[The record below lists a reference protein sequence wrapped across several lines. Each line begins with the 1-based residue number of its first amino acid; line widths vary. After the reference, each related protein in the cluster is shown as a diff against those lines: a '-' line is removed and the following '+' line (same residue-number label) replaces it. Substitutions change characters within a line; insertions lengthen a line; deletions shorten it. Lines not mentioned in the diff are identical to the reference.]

1 MALLGWAGARLTAP
15 APSPAPAAGDARAEA
30 PEPPPAEAARGAPA
44 PPAVRDKLND
54 LHAEFIGLIPP
65 DADSPVKV
73 REALNGA
80 GYRREYLIVLVPDPL
95 DSTLANNFDFAL
107 DALRR
112 AFAAQG
118 YLPDRVYLP
127 WLGDGAKEDR
137 YRREPG
143 ILLFRRTAG
152 TERRLATVLLVGE
165 RPKTGIHAP
174 AFTAAVEMLR
184 TRAVGTAG
192 RPLFVLGPSFSG
204 SAESLRLALQRLPDL
219 DVEVVTGSATADG
232 LEDTL
237 EIAHADAGPTRRGAA
252 GSVSFCRTVLPDSV
266 LQEEARTFF
275 AESLGWN
282 LGRIALLIEE
292 DTAYGGEAAK
302 AGGGSKPLLVRFPS
316 GLTEVRKLWETHRR
330 QPESAPAAALPGVAT
345 EETVSE
351 LSLADP
357 SAPAD
362 VGTEFD
368 PLTPR
373 TKELMIANL
382 LESIPRYGVRY
393 VGIVATDTRD
403 KLYLTERMR
412 GFAPGTVL
420 FAFENHLVQA
430 HPRFVRPLRPVLLV
444 GNFPTTT
451 DYRPRSARA
460 SATLRQFG
468 SEFHQGI
475 YRAAELLI
483 GRLRGQRVDVGEP
496 RVWITVSAKGTILP
510 VASIAPAAP
519 GARLCTPPPGA
530 GGAPPPPRCGAG
542 LPSLGAAGYLVAALA
557 VGLLLALGFVL
568 RWAVPPGAPRTA
580 TLLEALGTAALWL
593 PAAALFLVAFY
604 VPGFWREPCLQ
615 GTPWLVAGLW
625 LAVLAPFAG
634 LTALLYRSLASLP
647 AAPGAGMAAGAILPL
662 VLAAFLVVPL
672 WPAALA
678 GDDYLAFLHVRARQP
693 LSGVSPLPPLLL
705 LGLAAWTWARLEMQR
720 LRQRARFEVD
730 WPIHDASDPAL
741 AGCGELVRRVERRT
755 TELLP
760 RSRRFWAI
768 VALALLLP
776 VLSLLRAIQPIVEPR
791 RYGWVFFLLALVPF
805 LLASISFL
813 RFVRIWRHLERLLDR
828 FEQSELCAA
837 LAGIGKEVGWK
848 PISSFS
854 WRMPSFRL
862 LVLSARK
869 LKAVEAHSTVDLTGE
884 GTVALDAVLAD
895 FFRAEEA
902 RNLKRELTARRKLR
916 KAFDAAVARLD
927 PAAGGEAVTAFLA
940 VRVVAYLRYVFLHLR
955 QSLVAALGTWLFV
968 LAAVSSYAFE
978 PKRWMNLG
986 LWLALGAASILTMW
1000 TFVQMDRNAILSR
1013 IGEGEAGRVNFTRP
1027 FVVNALTYGLA
1038 PLIAVVLSI
1047 FPELGRHLGRWTD
1060 PLLRLVGD

>member
-1 MALLGWAGARLTAP
+1 M
-15 APSPAPAAGDARAEA
+15 
-30 PEPPPAEAARGAPA
+30 
-44 PPAVRDKLND
+44 
-54 LHAEFIGLIPP
+54 
-65 DADSPVKV
+65 
-73 REALNGA
+73 
-80 GYRREYLIVLVPDPL
+80 
-95 DSTLANNFDFAL
+95 
-107 DALRR
+107 
-112 AFAAQG
+112 
-118 YLPDRVYLP
+118 
-127 WLGDGAKEDR
+127 
-137 YRREPG
+137 
-143 ILLFRRTAG
+143 
-152 TERRLATVLLVGE
+152 LLVGE

-184 TRAVGTAG
+184 GRAVGG
-192 RPLFVLGPSFSG
+192 PGHPLFVLGPSFSG

-219 DVEVVTGSATADG
+219 DVEVVTGTATADG
-232 LEDTL
+232 LEETL
-237 EIAHADAGPTRRGAA
+237 EIAHADAGPTPYGAA
-252 GSVSFCRTVLPDSV
+252 AKRISFCRTVLPDSV
-266 LQEEARTFF
+266 LQEEAQSFF
-275 AESLGWN
+275 EESLGWN
-282 LGRIALLIEE
+282 LGRIALLVEE
-292 DTAYGGEAAK
+292 DTAYGGEAAE
-302 AGGGSKPLLVRFPS
+302 AGRGSKPLVVRFPS
-316 GLTEVRKLWETHRR
+316 GLTEVRKLWETHRP
-330 QPESAPAAALPGVAT
+330 QAESAPAPALPGVAT
-345 EETVSE
+345 EEAASE

-357 SAPAD
+357 AAPAD
-362 VGTEFD
+362 VGSEFD

-393 VGIVATDTRD
+393 VGIIATDTRD

-451 DYRPRSARA
+451 DYRPRSERA
-460 SATLRQFG
+460 NATLRQFG

-475 YRAAELLI
+475 YRAAELLV

-510 VASIAPAAP
+510 VASIAAAAP
-519 GARLCTPPPGA
+519 DARLCPPPPGA
-530 GGAPPPPRCGAG
+530 GAAPTPPPCGAG
-542 LPSLGAAGYLVAALA
+542 LPSLGAAGYLIAALA
-557 VGLLLALGFVL
+557 VGALLALGFVL
-568 RWAVPPGAPRTA
+568 RWAVPPGAPRA
-580 TLLEALGTAALWL
+580 APLLEALGTGALWL

-604 VPGFWREPCLQ
+604 VPGFWRELCLQ

-625 LAVLAPFAG
+625 LAVLAPFAA
-634 LTALLYRSLASLP
+634 LTVLLYRSVASLP
-647 AAPGAGMAAGAILPL
+647 AAPGAGMAAGALLPL
-662 VLAAFLVVPL
+662 VLAAFLIAPL
-672 WPAALA
+672 WPAATA
-678 GDDYLAFLHVRARQP
+678 GDDYLTFLHLRARQP
-693 LSGVSPLPPLLL
+693 LSGVSPLPPLLF

-768 VALALLLP
+768 TALALLLP
-776 VLSLLRAIQPIVEPR
+776 VLALLRAIQPIVEPR
-791 RYGWVFFLLALVPF
+791 RYGWLFFLLALVPF

-828 FEQSELCAA
+828 FEQSDLCAA

-848 PISSFS
+848 PINSFS

-884 GTVALDAVLAD
+884 GTVALDAVLTD

-902 RNLKRELTARRKLR
+902 RNLKRELAARRKLR
-916 KAFDAAVARLD
+916 KAFDAAIARLD
-927 PAAGGEAVTAFLA
+927 PGAGGEAVTAFLA
-940 VRVVAYLRYVFLHLR
+940 VQVVAYLRYVFLHLR
-955 QSLVAALGTWLFV
+955 QSLVAALGTWLFL

-978 PKRWMNLG
+978 PKRWMSLG
-986 LWLALGAASILTMW
+986 LWLALGAASILTLW

-1013 IGEGEAGRVNFTRP
+1013 IGEGEAGRVNFSRP

>member
-1 MALLGWAGARLTAP
+1 MAAALAWAGARLTAP
-15 APSPAPAAGDARAEA
+15 AAAPAPAPAEAPAEA
-30 PEPPPAEAARGAPA
+30 PEPPPARTATTPPA
-44 PPAVRDKLND
+44 PTVIGDKLND

-65 DADSPVKV
+65 EADSPARV

-127 WLGDGAKEDR
+127 WLGDGAKDNR

-143 ILLFRRTAG
+143 ILLFRRAAG
-152 TERRLATVLLVGE
+152 AERRLATVLLVGE

-184 TRAVGTAG
+184 GRAVGTAG
-192 RPLFVLGPSFSG
+192 SSLFVLGPSFSG

-219 DVEVVTGSATADG
+219 DVEVVTGTATADG
-232 LEDTL
+232 LEETL
-237 EIAHADAGPTRRGAA
+237 EIAHADDGPTKSA
-252 GSVSFCRTVLPDSV
+252 GKRISFCRTVLPDSV
-266 LQEEARTFF
+266 LQDEAWKFF
-275 AESLGWN
+275 EDSLGWDPE
-282 LGRIALLIEE
+282 RIALLVEE
-292 DTAYGGEAAK
+292 DTAYGGGAAT
-302 AGGGSKPLLVRFPS
+302 GSEEEDPSDQPLLVRFPS
-316 GLTEVRKLWETHRR
+316 GLTEVRKLWETHRP
-330 QPESAPAAALPGVAT
+330 QAESAPAPALPGVAT
-345 EETVSE
+345 EEAASE

-362 VGTEFD
+362 VGSEFD

-444 GNFPTTT
+444 GNFPTIT
-451 DYRPRSARA
+451 DYRPPIGQANA
-460 SATLRQFG
+460 VLRQFG
-468 SEFHQGI
+468 SDFHQGI

-483 GRLRGQRVDVGEP
+483 GRLRGERVDVGAP

-510 VASIAPAAP
+510 VAAIAPAATD
-519 GARLCTPPPGA
+519 ARLCPPLAVA
-530 GGAPPPPRCGAG
+530 GQPSPPSRGGG
-542 LPSLGAAGYLVAALA
+542 LPSLGAAGYLIAAIA

-568 RWAVPPGAPRTA
+568 SWAVPPGAPRTA
-580 TLLEALGTAALWL
+580 SLLEALGTAALWL
-593 PAAALFLVAFY
+593 PAAALVLVAFY
-604 VPGFWREPCLQ
+604 LPGFWRELWLQ
-615 GTPWLVAGLW
+615 GWLVAGLW

-634 LTALLYRSLASLP
+634 LTVLLYRSVAGLP
-647 AAPGAGMAAGAILPL
+647 AAPGVGMAAGALLPL
-662 VLAAFLVVPL
+662 VLAALLVVPL
-672 WPAALA
+672 WPAAA
-678 GDDYLAFLHVRARQP
+678 AHDDYLTFLHLRVRQP
-693 LSGVSPLPPLLL
+693 LSGVSPLPPLLF

-741 AGCGELVRRVERRT
+741 AGCEELVRRVARRT
-755 TELLP
+755 NELLP

-768 VALALLLP
+768 TTLALLLP
-776 VLSLLRAIQPIVEPR
+776 VLALLRAIQPIVEPR

-805 LLASISFL
+805 VLAAISFL

-828 FEQSELCAA
+828 FEQSDLCAA
-837 LAGIGKEVGWK
+837 LAGIGQEVGWK

-869 LKAVEAHSTVDLTGE
+869 LKAVED
-884 GTVALDAVLAD
+884 ALDGGPD
-895 FFRAEEA
+895 
-902 RNLKRELTARRKLR
+902 RRRHGRSRRRPHRFLPR
-916 KAFDAAVARLD
+916 R
-927 PAAGGEAVTAFLA
+927 GG
-940 VRVVAYLRYVFLHLR
+940 R
-955 QSLVAALGTWLFV
+955 GT
-968 LAAVSSYAFE
+968 
-978 PKRWMNLG
+978 
-986 LWLALGAASILTMW
+986 
-1000 TFVQMDRNAILSR
+1000 
-1013 IGEGEAGRVNFTRP
+1013 
-1027 FVVNALTYGLA
+1027 
-1038 PLIAVVLSI
+1038 
-1047 FPELGRHLGRWTD
+1047 
-1060 PLLRLVGD
+1060 